1 MEIREDAVQGLN
13 DSGGTDNIGDR
24 DQSWLFDG
32 VDLWGLAILVYIS
45 VTILH
50 GLIQIGHRDQR
61 ARRLAQGVGMPIC
74 SIKGDIWRVG
84 VRPPM

>member
-32 VDLWGLAILVYIS
+32 VDLWGPAILYIIDHS
-45 VTILH
+45 AWLNPNWSQGSKGTKA
-50 GLIQIGHRDQR
+50 GAGRGH
-61 ARRLAQGVGMPIC
+61 ANL
-74 SIKGDIWRVG
+74 
-84 VRPPM
+84 